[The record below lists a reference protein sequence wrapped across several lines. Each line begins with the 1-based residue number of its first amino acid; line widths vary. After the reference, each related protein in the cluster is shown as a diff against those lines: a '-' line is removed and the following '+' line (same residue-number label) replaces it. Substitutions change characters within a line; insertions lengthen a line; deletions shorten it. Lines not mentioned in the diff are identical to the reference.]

1 MVLLE
6 TLPELPALMPI
17 LYEVPL
23 VHWALTVAVVVVSLE
38 ADGLMVPKTMSV
50 VEREQAAVTVALTCM
65 FAVTDHAFAVPSM
78 KQPEMIAV
86 KVFIVFI

>member
-1 MVLLE
+1 M
-6 TLPELPALMPI
+6 PELPALMPI

-50 VEREQAAVTVALTCM
+50 VEREQAAVTVALRLK
-65 FAVTDHAFAVPSM
+65 FLLFSYNLLY
-78 KQPEMIAV
+78 
-86 KVFIVFI
+86 F